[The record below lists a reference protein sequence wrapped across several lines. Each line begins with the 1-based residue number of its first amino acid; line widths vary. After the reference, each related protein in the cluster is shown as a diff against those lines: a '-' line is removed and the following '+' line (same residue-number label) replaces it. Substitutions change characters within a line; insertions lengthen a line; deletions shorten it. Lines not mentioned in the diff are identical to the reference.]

1 MACININRFFQ
12 IGKKIESFS
21 FAFMCLILININKFL
36 YVISIYSSH
45 IQLQTRL
52 DTINLVKSL
61 KKQLGKRELIK
72 IVVILIIEIA

>member
-1 MACININRFFQ
+1 
-12 IGKKIESFS
+12 
-21 FAFMCLILININKFL
+21 MCLILININKFL